1 MCERFGICT
10 FPQVLWSLYIY
21 SPQIHILNTL
31 ICTQHVSPYTNAY
44 AYAYNTIQTYNYV
57 FKPNFVF
64 ESIALNGVIYF
75 EHVERERENTH
86 TPNTN
91 PCSSTET
98 FFQTSFKLAL
108 PRKFV

>member
-1 MCERFGICT
+1 MCERL
-10 FPQVLWSLYIY
+10 LWSLYIY

-31 ICTQHVSPYTNAY
+31 ICTQHVSPYTYAY

-57 FKPNFVF
+57 FMPYFVF

-75 EHVERERENTH
+75 EQVERNKEREREKH

-91 PCSSTET
+91 PCS
-98 FFQTSFKLAL
+98 
-108 PRKFV
+108 